1 MRRHKHLDDA
11 VRLVN
16 LESGFTL
23 AEISIATVILVMAVA
38 MAMSGLVYVLR
49 AAHESNV
56 QTELDI
62 DVQIAMERL
71 KHDLRLTALDKI
83 FYYPP
88 GSGPYTAIS
97 FPMARDDDGDGAVE
111 VDNVGKI
118 NWDQTYIYHVWPAKP
133 NQLRLT
139 IFDPRDNTLSDAQRQ
154 EQLNSV
160 VQYGHGS
167 NTYNGANA
175 RTHVIFENLFDWDI
189 NPRFSR
195 YDGYAPT
202 LTRDRGVILGSCII
216 SNGFNTFEFRV
227 VDKNSSSSGYKIGL
241 DKLFMS
247 PSYSPREAENQ
258 LPVHAQSGASATPE
272 YMVGGSWSGNYQLM
286 FPATAVGH
294 YFTLRL
300 ANDRWEETN
309 FRETGSYM
317 ENATILFDQTLTPYD
332 FVLKVDTYT
341 NELGATN
348 YWTNA
353 MFISQVIDTQI
364 TYPTYTEIEWDA
376 VCPPPTRVTLQVRTA
391 SKENMFDAPD
401 WAMVPII
408 NAPGTIAPGNGRY
421 LQFRANLIASPGE
434 NKTPTLK
441 NVTIKW
447 RGEMRVIDI
456 GGTFTKGPD
465 YGIWEL
471 KVNGQ
476 TLTTGLSI
484 YLKIF
489 RDALGFL
496 GNKRFYSELTSEV
509 QPRNTGK

>member
-1 MRRHKHLDDA
+1 MQQKKHI
-11 VRLVN
+11 VKRLN
-16 LESGFTL
+16 SKSGFTL
-23 AEISIATVILVMAVA
+23 AEISIATVILVIAVA

-71 KHDLRLTALDKI
+71 KRDLRLTALEKI
-83 FYYPP
+83 FFYPP
-88 GSGPYTAIS
+88 GPGPYTAIS
-97 FPMARDDDGDGAVE
+97 FPMARDDDGDGSIEMDA
-111 VDNVGKI
+111 NGKI
-118 NWDQTYIYHVWPAKP
+118 IWDQTYIYHVWPAVP

-139 IFDPRDNTLSDAQRQ
+139 IFDPRDNTLTDEQRQ

-175 RTHVIFENLFDWDI
+175 RTYVIFENLFEWEI

-202 LTRDRGVILGSCII
+202 LTRDRSVILGSCII

-227 VDKNSSSSGYKIGL
+227 VGKNSASTGYKIGL

-247 PSYSPREAENQ
+247 PSYSPREAEAQ
-258 LPVHAQSGASATPE
+258 LPAIAYSGPAPTIE
-272 YMVGGSWSGNYQLM
+272 YMAGGSWSGNYQLL
-286 FPATAVGH
+286 FPATAVGQ

-317 ENATILFDQTLTPYD
+317 ENATICFDQTLTPYD
-332 FVLKVDTYT
+332 FVIKVDTYT
-341 NELGATN
+341 NELGQTN

-353 MFISQVIDTQI
+353 VFVSQVIDTQI
-364 TYPTYTEIEWDA
+364 TRPSYSEISWNA
-376 VCPPPTRVTLQVRTA
+376 VCPSPTKVDLQVRTA
-391 SKENMFDAPD
+391 TREDMSDAPD
-401 WAMVPII
+401 WAVVPRISS
-408 NAPGTIAPGNGRY
+408 PGAIAPGNGRY
-421 LQFRANLIASPGE
+421 LQFRANLTASPGE
-434 NKTPTLK
+434 NKTPVLK
-441 NVTIKW
+441 DVTIKW
-447 RGEMRVIDI
+447 NGETRVVDI

-496 GNKRFYSELTSEV
+496 GNKRFYSELTSEI